1 MLYGSDLLMFRS
13 SCLMCVTID
22 VLDVTGD
29 DKKRN
34 TCDDGNGASTCSGQ
48 TS

>member
-1 MLYGSDLLMFRS
+1 
-13 SCLMCVTID
+13 MCVTID

-34 TCDDGNGASTCSGQ
+34 TCDDGNGASTCSVVDRLGDAYLLEMVI
-48 TS
+48 